1 MREYY
6 KEKIKN
12 LIALRSSLFTC
23 VIILT
28 GGLVGLCFS
37 DISWVKIIPLVILGA
52 YFDFTFLQ
60 NMISTHREI
69 DLILEDLKNECK

>member
-12 LIALRSSLFTC
+12 LITLRSNLFTC
-23 VIILT
+23 IIILT
-28 GGLVGLCFS
+28 GGLVGLCFTGA
-37 DISWVKIIPLVILGA
+37 SWIRIIPLIVLGA

-60 NMISTHREI
+60 NMISTHKEI
-69 DLILEDLKNECK
+69 DLILEGLKNECK